1 MTVFNPSPPGPNN
14 RHTTDDIF
22 VYIFVNQK
30 FRILIKI
37 SLKFVPEDP
46 IDKTPNFGLDNGLA
60 PNRRQAIIW
69 INADPIHWLMRHGG
83 WDNDTR

>member
-30 FRILIKI
+30 FCILIKI

-46 IDKTPNFGLDNGLA
+46 IDNNPTLV
-60 PNRRQAIIW
+60 
-69 INADPIHWLMRHGG
+69 
-83 WDNDTR
+83 